1 MATPGASIAD
11 RITDLI
17 GSEYATVPSLSYNDL
32 INAAFN
38 EVADM
43 LSIDELM
50 KYSSTP
56 TNVTSASGLSIE
68 DKKILKVIRVDADS
82 PNGIDRECRPIE
94 ETKFSQA
101 TDANSLYQAT
111 AFSPV
116 YTIYTQTAASDLH
129 IHPVCNDAGQIGRVW
144 TFAYAGD
151 STTLSTRDAD
161 YLNSNLFM
169 PPTSIHA
176 IVLKSCLNILQTYM
190 GNQIQNEEDVELM
203 QMIKNQI
210 QSLEKAFLQEM
221 QRFTHQGTQIK
232 GE

>member
-1 MATPGASIAD
+1 MATPGSTIAD

-43 LSIDELM
+43 MSISELM

-56 TNVTSASGLSIE
+56 TNVTSASGVSIE
-68 DKKILKVIRVDADS
+68 GKKVLKVIRVDADS
-82 PNGIDRECRPIE
+82 NGIDRECMLLE
-94 ETKFSQA
+94 QTKYSQSA
-101 TDANSLYQAT
+101 DSNSIYQAT

-116 YTIYTQTAASDLH
+116 YTIYSLNDASTVL
-129 IHPVCNDAGQIGRVW
+129 IHPDCNSSGQVGRIW

-151 STTLSTRDAD
+151 GDTLTGITYATLNTTHE
-161 YLNSNLFM
+161 M
-169 PPTSIHA
+169 PSTSIHA
-176 IVLKSCLNILQTYM
+176 IVLKSCINILNTYL
-190 GNQIQNEEDVELM
+190 GEQIQEEEDIELM
-203 QMIKNQI
+203 GMINTQI
-210 QSLEKAFLQEM
+210 QTIERAFLQEM
-221 QRFTHQGTQIK
+221 QRFTEKKIEVK